1 MRVHLVRASPL
12 RVIAP
17 MGRREIRL
25 IVRALRDL
33 LRGFRVLQRSGPCV
47 TVFGSARC
55 APGHHYYEVG
65 REIGR
70 RLTDL
75 GFTVMT
81 GGGPGL
87 MEAVNRGAQDAGG
100 RSVGCNIRL
109 PMEQSP
115 NRYLDRWAECEQF
128 FIRKVLLCRY
138 SYAFIALPGGFGTMD
153 ELFEV
158 LTLVQTGKIEKF
170 PIVMIGRAYWQPFV
184 DFLDRMVLEGM
195 IDRRD
200 VSLALIT
207 DDLDE
212 AMRHIEQRT
221 AEQFGLSLIEL
232 SRFKAQAAR
241 LKAESISRRKTRLS
255 TS

>member
-1 MRVHLVRASPL
+1 
-12 RVIAP
+12 
-17 MGRREIRL
+17 MGRREFRL
-25 IVRALRDL
+25 IIRALRDL
-33 LRGFRVLQRSGPCV
+33 VRGFRALQRAGPCV

-55 APGHHYYEVG
+55 SPDHPYYGVG

-70 RLTDL
+70 KLTQL

-109 PMEQSP
+109 PSEQSP

-158 LTLVQTGKIEKF
+158 LTLIQTEKIERF
-170 PIVMIGRAYWQPFV
+170 PVVLIGSAYWQPV
-184 DFLDRMVLEGM
+184 VAFLQQMVAEGM
-195 IDRRD
+195 ADHRD
-200 VSLALIT
+200 LGLAMVT

-212 AMRHIEQRT
+212 AMQYIRRCTVET
-221 AEQFGLSLIEL
+221 FGL
-232 SRFKAQAAR
+232 
-241 LKAESISRRKTRLS
+241 RLS
-255 TS
+255 PVPDGAKEGKLTPEAPAA

>member
-1 MRVHLVRASPL
+1 MITS
-12 RVIAP
+12 
-17 MGRREIRL
+17 MGRRELRM
-25 IVRALRDL
+25 IVRALSDL
-33 LRGFRVLQRSGPCV
+33 VRGFRVLQRAGPCV

-55 APGHHYYEVG
+55 APDHPYYGVG
-65 REIGR
+65 RDIGR

-100 RSVGCNIRL
+100 RSFGCNIRL

-115 NRYLDRWAECEQF
+115 NRYLDRWADCEQF

-158 LTLVQTGKIEKF
+158 LTLVQTGKVEKF
-170 PIVMIGRAYWQPFV
+170 PIVLIGRAYWQPFV
-184 DFLDRMVLEGM
+184 PARSRAGADH
-195 IDRRD
+195 RR
-200 VSLALIT
+200 
-207 DDLDE
+207 
-212 AMRHIEQRT
+212 
-221 AEQFGLSLIEL
+221 
-232 SRFKAQAAR
+232 SRRGDAVHPAAHGGTVRVVAGNGTAR
-241 LKAESISRRKTRLS
+241 LANREGIAKPARAVAVHVIVDLSNDPAKGRPWTRFFPCRFAA
-255 TS
+255 

>member
-1 MRVHLVRASPL
+1 
-12 RVIAP
+12 
-17 MGRREIRL
+17 MGRRELRL
-25 IVRALRDL
+25 ILRALRDL
-33 LRGFRVLQRSGPCV
+33 IRGFRALQRAGPCV

-55 APGHHYYEVG
+55 SPDHPYYSVG
-65 REIGR
+65 REVGR
-70 RLTDL
+70 RLTQL

-109 PMEQSP
+109 PSEQSP

-138 SYAFIALPGGFGTMD
+138 SYGFIALPGGFGTMD

-158 LTLVQTGKIEKF
+158 LTLIQTEKIERF
-170 PIVMIGRAYWQPFV
+170 PVVLVGSAYWQPIIG
-184 DFLDRMVLEGM
+184 FLGQMVAEGM
-195 IDRRD
+195 ADRQD
-200 VSLALIT
+200 LGLALVT

-212 AMRHIEQRT
+212 AMQYIQRCT
-221 AEQFGLSLIEL
+221 AERFGLRLTPAPAGADGRKL
-232 SRFKAQAAR
+232 RTGRPAAAR
-241 LKAESISRRKTRLS
+241 PI
-255 TS
+255 

>member
-1 MRVHLVRASPL
+1 MIAS
-12 RVIAP
+12 
-17 MGRREIRL
+17 MGRRELRL
-25 IVRALRDL
+25 IIRALRDL
-33 LRGFRVLQRSGPCV
+33 VRGFRALQQAGPCV

-55 APGHHYYEVG
+55 APDHPYYTVG
-65 REIGR
+65 RDIGR

-109 PMEQSP
+109 PTEQSR
-115 NRYLDRWAECEQF
+115 NRYLDRWADCEQF

-158 LTLVQTGKIEKF
+158 LTLIQTGKIEKF
-170 PIVMIGRAYWQPFV
+170 PVVMIGRAYWQPVV
-184 DFLDRMVLEGM
+184 DFLERMVAEGM
-195 IDRRD
+195 VERRD
-200 VSLALIT
+200 LGLALVT

-212 AMRHIEQRT
+212 AMRHIERCT
-221 AEQFGLSLIEL
+221 AEQFGLSLARARNPRAASL
-232 SRFKAQAAR
+232 SRKAPAA
-241 LKAESISRRKTRLS
+241 APFT
-255 TS
+255 

>member
-1 MRVHLVRASPL
+1 
-12 RVIAP
+12 
-17 MGRREIRL
+17 MGRRELRL
-25 IVRALRDL
+25 IIRSLRDL
-33 LRGFRVLQRSGPCV
+33 LRGFRALQRAGPCV

-55 APGHHYYEVG
+55 SDNHPYYTVG
-65 REIGR
+65 RDIGR
-70 RLTDL
+70 RLTRL

-115 NRYLDRWAECEQF
+115 NRYLDRWTECEQF

-158 LTLVQTGKIEKF
+158 LTLIQTQKIERF
-170 PIVMIGRAYWQPFV
+170 PVVLIGAAYWAPV
-184 DFLDRMVLEGM
+184 VAFLQQMVAEGM
-195 IDRRD
+195 ADKRD
-200 VSLALIT
+200 LGLALVT

-212 AMRHIEQRT
+212 AMRHIQRCT
-221 AEQFGLSLIEL
+221 AERFGL
-232 SRFKAQAAR
+232 
-241 LKAESISRRKTRLS
+241 RLS
-255 TS
+255 PCENPEQVKVIPERPAAAPFT

>member
-1 MRVHLVRASPL
+1 
-12 RVIAP
+12 
-17 MGRREIRL
+17 MGRREFRL
-25 IVRALRDL
+25 IIRALRDL
-33 LRGFRVLQRSGPCV
+33 VRGFRALQRAGPCV

-55 APGHHYYEVG
+55 SSDHSYYVVG

-70 RLTDL
+70 RLTQL

-109 PMEQSP
+109 PSEQSP

-158 LTLVQTGKIEKF
+158 LTLIQTEKIEKF
-170 PIVMIGRAYWQPFV
+170 PVVLIGSAYWQPV
-184 DFLDRMVLEGM
+184 VAFLQQMVAEGM
-195 IDRRD
+195 ADHRD
-200 VSLALIT
+200 LGLALVT

-212 AMRHIEQRT
+212 AMQHIARCTVER
-221 AEQFGLSLIEL
+221 FGLRLHPVPEGAKERKL
-232 SRFKAQAAR
+232 TPETPAAAR
-241 LKAESISRRKTRLS
+241 FT
-255 TS
+255 

>member
-1 MRVHLVRASPL
+1 MA
-12 RVIAP
+12 A
-17 MGRREIRL
+17 MGRREFRM

-33 LRGFRVLQRSGPCV
+33 VRGFRALQRSGPCV

-55 APGHHYYEVG
+55 APGHPYYEVG

-70 RLTDL
+70 RLTEL

-170 PIVMIGRAYWQPFV
+170 PIVMVGRAYWQPFL
-184 DFLDRMVLEGM
+184 DLLDRMVAEGM

-200 VSLALIT
+200 LALALVT

-212 AMRHIEQRT
+212 AMRHIRQCT
-221 AEQFGLSLIEL
+221 AAQFGLSL
-232 SRFKAQAAR
+232 AAAAR
-241 LKAESISRRKTRLS
+241 QQKSGIRNLEFGIREQNSKP
-255 TS
+255 

>member
-1 MRVHLVRASPL
+1 VR
-12 RVIAP
+12 RVIAY
-17 MGRREIRL
+17 MGRREFRL
-25 IVRALRDL
+25 IIRALRDL
-33 LRGFRVLQRSGPCV
+33 VRGFRALQRAGPCV

-55 APGHHYYEVG
+55 SSSHPYYNVG

-70 RLTDL
+70 RLTQL

-109 PMEQSP
+109 PSEQSP

-158 LTLVQTGKIEKF
+158 LTLIQTEKIERF
-170 PIVMIGRAYWQPFV
+170 PVVLIGSAYWQPV
-184 DFLDRMVLEGM
+184 VAFLQQMVAEGM
-195 IDRRD
+195 ADRHD
-200 VSLALIT
+200 LTLAMVT

-212 AMRHIEQRT
+212 AMQYIRRCA
-221 AEQFGLSLIEL
+221 AERFGLRLQPAP
-232 SRFKAQAAR
+232 AQPNDGKLRPETSAAAR
-241 LKAESISRRKTRLS
+241 LT
-255 TS
+255 

>member
-1 MRVHLVRASPL
+1 MRVDIHRRRAGPPHLMA
-12 RVIAP
+12 A
-17 MGRREIRL
+17 MGRREFRM

-33 LRGFRVLQRSGPCV
+33 VRGFRALQRSGPCV

-55 APGHHYYEVG
+55 APGHPYYEVG

-70 RLTDL
+70 RLTEL

-170 PIVMIGRAYWQPFV
+170 PIVMVGRAYWQPFL
-184 DFLDRMVLEGM
+184 DLLDRMVAEGM

-200 VSLALIT
+200 LALALVT

-212 AMRHIEQRT
+212 AMRHIRQCT
-221 AEQFGLSLIEL
+221 AAQFGLSL
-232 SRFKAQAAR
+232 AAAAR
-241 LKAESISRRKTRLS
+241 QQKSGIRNLEFGIREQNSKP
-255 TS
+255 

>member
-1 MRVHLVRASPL
+1 
-12 RVIAP
+12 
-17 MGRREIRL
+17 MGRRELRL
-25 IVRALRDL
+25 ILRALRDL
-33 LRGFRVLQRSGPCV
+33 LRGFRALQRAGPCV

-55 APGHHYYEVG
+55 AHDHPYYTVG
-65 REIGR
+65 RDVGR
-70 RLTDL
+70 RLTRL

-115 NRYLDRWAECEQF
+115 NRYLDRWTECEQF

-158 LTLVQTGKIEKF
+158 LTLIQTQKIEPF
-170 PIVMIGRAYWQPFV
+170 PVVLIGAAYWAPV
-184 DFLDRMVLEGM
+184 VAFLQRMVAEGM
-195 IDRRD
+195 ADSRD
-200 VSLALIT
+200 LSLALVT

-212 AMRHIEQRT
+212 AMQHIQRCT
-221 AEQFGLSLIEL
+221 AERFGLRL
-232 SRFKAQAAR
+232 AAR
-241 LKAESISRRKTRLS
+241 DSSNPVELTPERPAPASS
-255 TS
+255 T

>member
-1 MRVHLVRASPL
+1 
-12 RVIAP
+12 
-17 MGRREIRL
+17 MGRRELRL

-33 LRGFRVLQRSGPCV
+33 VRGFRRLQRAGPCV

-55 APGHHYYEVG
+55 SCDHPYYVLG

-70 RLTDL
+70 RLTEL

-87 MEAVNRGAQDAGG
+87 MEAVNRGAQDSGG

-153 ELFEV
+153 ELFEI
-158 LTLVQTGKIEKF
+158 LTLIQTGKVETF
-170 PIVMIGRAYWQPFV
+170 PVVMIGRSYWQPMV
-184 DFLDRMVLEGM
+184 EMLDRMAAEGM
-195 IDRRD
+195 VDRRD
-200 VSLALIT
+200 LSLALVT

-212 AMRHIEQRT
+212 AMQHIQRRT
-221 AEQFGLSLIEL
+221 AEQFGLSLAHAVARSDEVKL
-232 SRFKAQAAR
+232 TQKARAAAR
-241 LKAESISRRKTRLS
+241 LT
-255 TS
+255 